1 MSTLPAKYVE
11 LAREARPGAVLG
23 TAQRVL
29 SWDQETMMPSGGA
42 SIRAEQLEMLAG
54 MVHEHATSRKMGDLI
69 AACEGDAQVMS
80 HPEASA
86 GVREFRREYD
96 KHTKLPKSLVEEI
109 TRCSSE
115 GMHAWKD
122 ARAKSDFSKF
132 LPYLEKTIDLA
143 RKKAECF
150 TGGGTPAGG
159 ELYDA
164 LMDEYEPGMTS
175 ARTAEVF
182 KPLRAFTVELLEK
195 VRSAPN
201 KPPRDAAVAELPI
214 EQQKAFVAFIVRA
227 IGFDFE
233 AGRIDDSTHP
243 FCEDVGP
250 GDVRLTNRYRADGWA
265 DSISS
270 GMHEAGH
277 GMYEQGLSREHFGT
291 PLGQHISLGIHES
304 QSRMWENLVG
314 RSRAFW
320 EWATPQAHKMLGA
333 SIQRHSALDVYKA
346 VNLVEPSFIRVES
359 DEVTYNLHIMMR
371 FDFERGM
378 IRGDLKPRDL
388 PGEWNK
394 RIKHD
399 LGLTVPDD
407 RRGCLQDIH
416 WSMGAVGYFA
426 TYTFGN
432 IYASQFWEA
441 MGRDIPARDDM
452 MRRGEFAPILA
463 WLREKIHRHGK
474 RYGAE
479 ALCRMITGNGMDSAA
494 LMRHLS
500 EKVQG
505 VYGV

>member
-1 MSTLPAKYVE
+1 MPALPAKYE
-11 LAREARPGAVLG
+11 QLTREARSGAVLG
-23 TAQRVL
+23 AAQRVL
-29 SWDQETMMPSGGA
+29 SWDQETMMPTNGA
-42 SIRAEQLEMLAG
+42 GIRAEQLEMLAG
-54 MVHEHATSRKMGDLI
+54 MVHERLTSAKVGDLI
-69 AACEGDAQVMS
+69 AACESDKQVMS
-80 HPEASA
+80 DPLAAA

-96 KHTKLPKSLVEEI
+96 KKTKLPKSLVEEI
-109 TRCSSE
+109 TKCSSQ
-115 GMHAWKD
+115 GLHAWRD
-122 ARAKSDFSKF
+122 ARAKSDFSRF
-132 LPYLEKTIDLA
+132 LPHLEKTIELA

-150 TGGGTPAGG
+150 GKPVGG

-182 KPLRAFTVELLEK
+182 KPLRAFTVELLDK

-201 KPPRDAAVAELPI
+201 KPSRAAAIAEFPI
-214 EQQKAFVAFIVRA
+214 DKQKDFVAFVVKA
-227 IGFDFE
+227 IGFDFDS
-233 AGRIDDSTHP
+233 GRIDDSTHP

-250 GDVRLTNRYRADGWA
+250 GDVRLTNRYRANGWA

-277 GMYEQGLSREHFGT
+277 GMYEQGLNHDYFGT
-291 PLGQHISLGIHES
+291 PLGQYISLGVHES

-314 RSRAFW
+314 RSLPFW
-320 EWATPQAHKMLGA
+320 EWATPHAHKMLGGGISKYSA
-333 SIQRHSALDVYKA
+333 SDVYKA
-346 VNLVEPSFIRVES
+346 CNLVEPSFIRVES
-359 DEVTYNLHIMMR
+359 DEVTYNLHIMLR
-371 FDFERGM
+371 FDFERAM
-378 IRGDLKPRDL
+378 IRGDLKPKDL

-394 RIKHD
+394 RIKAD

-407 RRGCLQDIH
+407 KTGCLQDIH

-441 MGRDIPARDDM
+441 MAKDIPGRDDL
-452 MRRGEFAPILA
+452 MRKGDFAPILK
-463 WLREKIHRHGK
+463 WLREKIHIHGR

-479 ALCRMITGNGMDSAA
+479 ELCKMITGSTLDSAA

-500 EKVQG
+500 AKVRG

>member
-1 MSTLPAKYVE
+1 MKTGMPPRYEE
-11 LAREARPGAVLG
+11 LAKEMRSGAVLSA
-23 TAQRVL
+23 AQRVL
-29 SWDQETMMPSGGA
+29 SWDQETMMPPKGA
-42 SIRAEQLEMLAG
+42 GIRAEQLEMLSG
-54 MVHEHATSRKMGDLI
+54 MVHERVTSKRVGELI
-69 AACEGDAQVMS
+69 AACEGDREVLANADAA
-80 HPEASA
+80 AS
-86 GVREFRREYD
+86 VREARRVYD
-96 KHTKLPKSLVEEI
+96 QKTKLPRSLVEEI
-109 TRCSSE
+109 ARCSSE

-122 ARAKSDFSKF
+122 ARAKSDYSKF
-132 LPYLEKTIDLA
+132 LPHLEKTIELA
-143 RKKAECF
+143 RRKAECL
-150 TGGGTPAGG
+150 GAPKGG

-164 LMDEYEPGMTS
+164 LMDEYEPGMTA

-195 VRSAPN
+195 VRGVNSV
-201 KPPRDAAVAELPI
+201 PPRDAAVVELPI
-214 EQQKAFVAFIVRA
+214 DKQKEFVDFVCRA

-233 AGRIDDSTHP
+233 GGRLDDSTHP

-250 GDVRLTNRYRADGWA
+250 GDVRLTNRFRADGWA

-277 GMYEQGLSREHFGT
+277 GLYEQGLRHEHFGT
-291 PLGQHISLGIHES
+291 PLGWYISLGIHES

-314 RSRAFW
+314 RSRPFW
-320 EWATPQAHKMLGA
+320 EWATPHAKAKLNGGLSKFGA
-333 SIQRHSALDVYKA
+333 ADVYKA
-346 VNLVEPSFIRVES
+346 CNLVAPSFIRVEA

-371 FDFERGM
+371 FDFERAM
-378 IRGDLKPRDL
+378 VRGDLKPRDL

-394 RIKHD
+394 RIAAD
-399 LGLTVPDD
+399 LGLKVPDD

-441 MGRDIPARDDM
+441 MGKDIADREALM
-452 MRRGEFAPILA
+452 ARGEFAPILG
-463 WLREKIHRHGK
+463 WLREKIHRHGR

-479 ALCRMITGNGMDSAA
+479 ELCRNITGSGMDSAA
-494 LMRHLS
+494 LMRHLRA
-500 EKVQG
+500 KVEG

>member
-23 TAQRVL
+23 AAQRVL
-29 SWDQETMMPSGGA
+29 SWDQETMMPTKGA

-54 MVHEHATSRKMGDLI
+54 MVHERATSAKIGDLI
-69 AACEGDAQVMS
+69 AACESDAQVMA
-80 HPEASA
+80 HPLASA

-96 KHTKLPKSLVEEI
+96 KHTRLPKSLVEEI

-122 ARAKSDFSKF
+122 ARATSDFSKF
-132 LPYLEKTIDLA
+132 LPYLEKTIELA

-150 TGGGTPAGG
+150 GTPAGG

-164 LMDEYEPGMTS
+164 LMDEFEPGMTS

-182 KPLRAFTVELLEK
+182 KPLRAFTVDLLEN
-195 VRSAPN
+195 VRSATN
-201 KPPRDAAVAELPI
+201 KPSRDAAVAEFPI
-214 EQQKAFVAFIVRA
+214 EQQKAFVAFVVKA
-227 IGFDFE
+227 IGFDLD

-277 GMYEQGLSREHFGT
+277 GLYEQGLNHDYFGT
-291 PLGQHISLGIHES
+291 PLGRYISLGIHES

-314 RSRAFW
+314 RSLPFW
-320 EWATPQAHKMLGA
+320 EWATPHAQKMLGA
-333 SIQRHSALDVYKA
+333 PIARYSAADVYKA
-346 VNLVEPSFIRVES
+346 CNLVEPHFIRVES
-359 DEVTYNLHIMMR
+359 DEVTYNLHIMLR
-371 FDFERGM
+371 FDFERAM

-388 PGEWNK
+388 PGEWNA
-394 RIKHD
+394 RIKND

-441 MGRDIPARDDM
+441 MGRDIPGRDEM
-452 MRRGEFAPILA
+452 MRRGEFAPILS
-463 WLREKIHRHGK
+463 WLREKIHQHGR

-479 ALCRMITGNGMDSAA
+479 ELCTMVTGSGLDSAA
-494 LMRHLS
+494 LMRHLRA
-500 EKVQG
+500 KVQG